1 MMLIG
6 IGSNLSGAGGASPL
20 ETCQRAVT
28 RLDALPYL
36 HLSALSRW
44 YSTDPVPPSSQPTYV
59 NAVAVLRVAPGATEP
74 EPAVLLAWL
83 QAIEAYAGRLRTVP
97 NAARTLDL
105 DIIAMGDGGQI
116 VRAVPDP
123 VLPHPR
129 AHLRAFVLVPLL
141 DVAPNWVH
149 PVLRRPAAQLL
160 AALPP
165 QDVAVLD

>member
-1 MMLIG
+1 M
-6 IGSNLSGAGGASPL
+6 
-20 ETCQRAVT
+20 
-28 RLDALPYL
+28 RLDALPQL

-44 YSTDPVPPSSQPTYV
+44 YSTDPVPPSGQPAYV
-59 NAVAVLRVAPGATEP
+59 NALAILRVAPGTAEP
-74 EPAVLLAWL
+74 DPPMLLAWL
-83 QAIEAYAGRLRTVP
+83 QAIEADAGRLRSVP

-105 DIIAMGDGGQI
+105 DIIAMGDGGQL
-116 VRAVPDP
+116 VRTVPDP

-149 PVLRRPAAQLL
+149 PVLRRPAGELL

-165 QDVAVLD
+165 QDVTVLD